1 MPGIYG
7 IRQGDNKKKPG
18 GKERIMGSH
27 RANAKGYNGIYGP
40 IYKIVQLAHI
50 HLHPFHTFQS
60 RSIHVLKEYVLPP
73 WIIEVFEFQRSYS
86 SLRS

>member
-1 MPGIYG
+1 MVLGRVIT
-7 IRQGDNKKKPG
+7 KKNLGVKRG
-18 GKERIMGSH
+18 LWVVTGQTQKDITGLRD
-27 RANAKGYNGIYGP
+27 
-40 IYKIVQLAHI
+40 QLAN

>member
-27 RANAKGYNGIYGP
+27 RANAKGYNWIEGP
-40 IYKIVQLAHI
+40 ASQPPPSLSHFSISFNTCAKRICFTSLDY
-50 HLHPFHTFQS
+50 
-60 RSIHVLKEYVLPP
+60 RSI
-73 WIIEVFEFQRSYS
+73 
-86 SLRS
+86 